1 MIVRKRRKPAVQPL
15 YQQVA
20 AQLREG
26 IETGT
31 YPVGGPLPT
40 EAVLCADL
48 NISRHTARDA
58 LRLLEEAGYVSRRRG
73 VGTYVLSNRPKRAYV
88 QSLGSL
94 DDLLHYAHDT
104 RFEIETVERITA
116 RADDLDLLKG
126 KEGDAW
132 LKLKGRRYQ
141 LLSDQPFSIT
151 EIYLPVRFEAA
162 LDEIRNHQGAIY
174 ALIEDR
180 FQIPIARAS
189 QDMQAVTLTKEEAK
203 LLAAKPGDAAM
214 RAVRHYY
221 DGNGRVIEVSY
232 NLYLGRLFTH
242 STWVDRENQP

>member
-1 MIVRKRRKPAVQPL
+1 MIGRKRRKAKVQPL

-20 AQLREG
+20 TQLRQG
-26 IETGT
+26 IESGH

-40 EAVLCADL
+40 EAMLCADL

-104 RFEIETVERITA
+104 RYEIEGVRRFSA
-116 RADDLDLLKG
+116 AASDLALLQG
-126 KEGDAW
+126 KAGDRW
-132 LKLKGRRYQ
+132 IKLTGRRYQ
-141 LLSDQPFSIT
+141 LLSDRPFSIT
-151 EIYLPVRFEAA
+151 VIYLPIRFESA
-162 LDEIRNHQGAIY
+162 LDEIRDHRGAIY
-174 ALIEDR
+174 ALIEER
-180 FQIPIARAS
+180 FNVPIARAS
-189 QDMQAVTLTKEEAK
+189 QELQAVTLSAEEAT
-203 LLAAKPGDAAM
+203 LLDAKPGDAAM
-214 RAVRHYY
+214 RAIRRYY
-221 DGNGRVIEVSY
+221 DTDGKLVEVSW

-242 STWVDRENQP
+242 SSWVDRENRL